1 MKPYL
6 EALNYISLWA
16 MKASTFAET
25 RELGKVGEAAYK
37 GVTRGRT
44 ILSAQLKLTTVDPK
58 NGKDT

>member
-1 MKPYL
+1 
-6 EALNYISLWA
+6 